1 MIWIRENSEEK
12 RKIDFRGESMVV
24 EQIAVGDELLLGNI
38 VNTNGSF
45 LAEEFSKLGFESFF
59 QSVVGDNKDNICML
73 LDSAKGRADI
83 VVLTGGMGPT
93 KDDITKEVLSSYL
106 NIPLTEDALA
116 KEKLVSLFS
125 ARGKEITENSF
136 KQAWVIKGSKVL
148 YNDFGHSCGE
158 IVETEDC
165 KYILLPGQPNELM
178 PMFKERVIPYLKEIS
193 DSTIVSK
200 NVKIS
205 GITEAELE
213 NRVKDIIKKY
223 KNPKVSLHAKV
234 GEVHIHV
241 VAKASDEKECDK
253 LIKPVVKDLKTAV
266 GEYIFTT
273 KDDVTLEESLAEL
286 LLANKLTVS
295 TAESCTGGII
305 ASRIINVPGASDIL
319 KASYVTYSDKAKH
332 KILGVKNSTL
342 QKYTAVSEE
351 VCREMAEAENLQIK
365 SDVVI
370 SVTGLAGP
378 DGGTKEKP
386 VGLVYIGCNVKGK
399 VSVYEYRFKGDRQ
412 KIRDCAAT
420 AALSVARMNILKYIS
435 ETEFGIK

>member
-1 MIWIRENSEEK
+1 
-12 RKIDFRGESMVV
+12 MVV

-73 LDSAKGRADI
+73 LESASKRSDI

-93 KDDITKEVLSSYL
+93 EDDITKETVSSYL
-106 NIPLTEDALA
+106 QIPLVEDKIA
-116 KEKLVSLFS
+116 KDKLVAIFK
-125 ARGKEITENSF
+125 ARGKKITDNSF
-136 KQAWVIKGSKVL
+136 KQALVFKGSKVL

-158 IVETEDC
+158 IIETSDC
-165 KYILLPGQPNELM
+165 KYILLPGQPNELV
-178 PMFKERVIPYLKEIS
+178 PMFRERVIPYLKDIS
-193 DSTIVSK
+193 DSTIVTK
-200 NVKIS
+200 TVKIS

-213 NRVKDIIKKY
+213 SRVKDIIKKY
-223 KNPKVSLHAKV
+223 SNPKVSLHAKV
-234 GEVHIHV
+234 GEVHVHV
-241 VAKASDEKECDK
+241 VARASNDKECDK
-253 LIKPVVKDLKTAV
+253 LIKPVVKDLKTVV

-273 KDDVTLEESLAEL
+273 KDEVTLEESLAEI
-286 LLANKLTVS
+286 LLANKLTIS

-305 ASRIINVPGASDIL
+305 ASRLINVPGASDIV
-319 KASYVTYSDKAKH
+319 KSSYVTYSDKAKH

-342 QKYTAVSEE
+342 QKYTAVSKE
-351 VCREMAEAENLQIK
+351 VCREMAEAEDMPMK
-365 SDVVI
+365 PDVVI

-386 VGLVYIGCNVKGK
+386 VGLVYIGCNVKGN